1 MQPITLSLFALIG
14 IGLALMFFGYFFG
27 LFEGRGQG
35 YKRRKKEE
43 ANEKAIQTPLPPPSP
58 PAPIVDSSL
67 LKLSL
72 DESNQPRLDLDGQ
85 RVDTSQLTADQR
97 KRLIDLMVTMR
108 PWIEAKPTAAPQPAA
123 RPIAAQT
130 PSLSTPRSPSGTM
143 QTPPAAA
150 SISQP
155 KPTPVAAA
163 PASKLKDEPP
173 AAPANSMVAQ
183 IDTILQKSLIGTP
196 LAERGIRLIESPQGT
211 VAVYVGLTRYNSVG
225 EVTDPQV
232 QAAIKAAIAEWEK
245 KFVPGA

>member
-1 MQPITLSLFALIG
+1 MQPITLSLFVLIG

-43 ANEKAIQTPLPPPSP
+43 ANEKVVIQAPLPPPSP
-58 PAPIVDSSL
+58 PAPVVDNSL

-72 DESNQPRLDLDGQ
+72 DNNNQPRLDLDGQ
-85 RVDTSQLTADQR
+85 RVDTSQLTVDQR

-108 PWIEAKPTAAPQPAA
+108 PWIEAKPVAAPQPAS

-130 PSLSTPRSPSGTM
+130 PSLSTPRP
-143 QTPPAAA
+143 TPPAAA
-150 SISQP
+150 PVSQP
-155 KPTPVAAA
+155 SPTPVVPAPA
-163 PASKLKDEPP
+163 PASKDETPVS
-173 AAPANSMVAQ
+173 ANSMVGQ
-183 IDTILQKSLIGTP
+183 IDSILQKSLIGTP

-211 VAVYVGLTRYNSVG
+211 VSVYVGLTRYNSVG

>member
-43 ANEKAIQTPLPPPSP
+43 ANEEAIQAPLPPPSP
-58 PAPIVDSSL
+58 PAPIVDNSL

-72 DESNQPRLDLDGQ
+72 DNNQPRLDLDGQ
-85 RVDTSQLTADQR
+85 RVDTSQLTVEQR

-108 PWIEAKPTAAPQPAA
+108 PWIEARPAAAPQTVS

-130 PSLSTPRSPSGTM
+130 PSLSTPRSPSGTT
-143 QTPPAAA
+143 QPPPAAA
-150 SISQP
+150 SVSQP
-155 KPTPVAAA
+155 KPAPAAAA
-163 PASKLKDEPP
+163 PAPASKDEPP
-173 AAPANSMVAQ
+173 ASASSMVAQ
-183 IDTILQKSLIGTP
+183 IDSILQKSLIGTS
-196 LAERGIRLIESPQGT
+196 LAERGIRLIESPQGS
-211 VAVYVGLTRYNSVG
+211 VIVMVGMERFSGVG

>member
-27 LFEGRGQG
+27 LSEGRGQG

-43 ANEKAIQTPLPPPSP
+43 ANEKVVIQAPLPPPSP
-58 PAPIVDSSL
+58 PAPVIDNSL

-72 DESNQPRLDLDGQ
+72 DNNNQPRLDLDGLH
-85 RVDTSQLTADQR
+85 VDTSQLTADQR
-97 KRLIDLMVTMR
+97 KRLIDLMVAMR
-108 PWIEAKPTAAPQPAA
+108 PWIEVKPTAAPQPVS

-130 PSLSTPRSPSGTM
+130 PSLSTPRP
-143 QTPPAAA
+143 TPPGAA

-155 KPTPVAAA
+155 KSTPAA
-163 PASKLKDEPP
+163 PAPVSKDEPP
-173 AAPANSMVAQ
+173 ASANSMVGQ

-196 LAERGIRLIESPQGT
+196 LAERGIRLIESSQGT

>member
-35 YKRRKKEE
+35 YKTRKKEE
-43 ANEKAIQTPLPPPSP
+43 AEGKVVIQTPLPPPNP
-58 PAPIVDSSL
+58 PAPVVDNSL
-67 LKLSL
+67 LRLSL
-72 DESNQPRLDLDGQ
+72 DNNQPRLDLDGQ

-108 PWIEAKPTAAPQPAA
+108 PWIEGKPTAAPQPVS

-130 PSLSTPRSPSGTM
+130 PSLSKPLSPSGTM
-143 QTPPAAA
+143 QTPPTAA

-155 KPTPVAAA
+155 RPTPVVAAA
-163 PASKLKDEPP
+163 ASASKDD
-173 AAPANSMVAQ
+173 APAPTSMVGQ
-183 IDTILQKSLIGTP
+183 IDAILQKSLIGTP
-196 LAERGIRLIESPQGT
+196 LAERGIRLIESAQGS
-211 VAVYVGLTRYNSVG
+211 VVVMVGLQRYSGVG
-225 EVTDPQV
+225 EVTDPEV

-245 KFVPGA
+245 KFTPGM

>member
-1 MQPITLSLFALIG
+1 MQQISLSLFALIG

-27 LFEGRGQG
+27 LFEGGRQG
-35 YKRRKKEE
+35 YITRTIVE
-43 ANEKAIQTPLPPPSP
+43 ATESVVIQTPLPPPRP
-58 PAPIVDSSL
+58 PAPIVDNSL

-72 DESNQPRLDLDGQ
+72 DNNNQPRLDLDGQ
-85 RVDTSQLTADQR
+85 HADTSQLTADQR
-97 KRLIDLMVTMR
+97 KRLIELMVMMR
-108 PWIEAKPTAAPQPAA
+108 PWIEARPTATPQPVS

-130 PSLSTPRSPSGTM
+130 PSLSKPRQSP
-143 QTPPAAA
+143 PVAAPV
-150 SISQP
+150 SQP
-155 KPTPVAAA
+155 KSTPVAAA
-163 PASKLKDEPP
+163 PAPASKDEAP
-173 AAPANSMVAQ
+173 APANSMVAQ

>member
-27 LFEGRGQG
+27 LVEGRGQG
-35 YKRRKKEE
+35 YKRRKNEE
-43 ANEKAIQTPLPPPSP
+43 ANEKPAIPTPLPSPNP
-58 PAPIVDSSL
+58 PAPIVDNSL

-72 DESNQPRLDLDGQ
+72 DNNNQPRLDLDGQ
-85 RVDTSQLTADQR
+85 RVDTSQLTVDQR
-97 KRLIDLMVTMR
+97 TRLIELMVVMR
-108 PWIEAKPTAAPQPAA
+108 PWIEAKPVMTPQSTARPVAAP
-123 RPIAAQT
+123 T
-130 PSLSTPRSPSGTM
+130 PSLSKPPSALSAM
-143 QTPPAAA
+143 QTPPTAAPVP
-150 SISQP
+150 QP

-163 PASKLKDEPP
+163 PAPASKDEPP
-173 AAPANSMVAQ
+173 VSANSMVGQ

-196 LAERGIRLIESPQGT
+196 LAERGIRLIESSQGT
-211 VAVYVGLTRYNSVG
+211 VSVYVGLTRYDSVG